1 MLGTT
6 MRTSK
11 ISLNGVAR
19 KKGESAKF
27 EHLRWIQKPREPVFD
42 QDIFPVR

>member
-11 ISLNGVAR
+11 ISLHRVAG
-19 KKGESAKF
+19 KKSQAAKF
-27 EHLRWIQKPREPVFD
+27 EHLRWIQKPRDSVFD